1 MIIAATDLQGAPDA
15 PWHTEAEA
23 HVEFEAAELDAALFD
38 EAGDATDV
46 TRVGADGGVQPA
58 TSLSDLSALSE
69 ALDSSDRIASAISST
84 LNSMAQLADALSPSQ
99 LQEMRDDPLMVKI
112 VDLMDA
118 NMHRFTADPLAKS
131 LWAFGKMAYVPG
143 RCARFHI
150 SDRERCVSLPVATSA
165 YVCFWWRAVCAQEWM
180 PTVNTSWLPSV
191 VCCAV
196 SSNISKNL

>member
-23 HVEFEAAELDAALFD
+23 HVEFEAEELDAALFD

-46 TRVGADGGVQPA
+46 TRVGADGGPQPA

-150 SDRERCVSLPVATSA
+150 SDRDRIVRWLWLPAHMYT
-165 YVCFWWRAVCAQEWM
+165 CFWWRAVCAQEWM

-191 VCCAV
+191 CVALCHPHQ
-196 SSNISKNL
+196 